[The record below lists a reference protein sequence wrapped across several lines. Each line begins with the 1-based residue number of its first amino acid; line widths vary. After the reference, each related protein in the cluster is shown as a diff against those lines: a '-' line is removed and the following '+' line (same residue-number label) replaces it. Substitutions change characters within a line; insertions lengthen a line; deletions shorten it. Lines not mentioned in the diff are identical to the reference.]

1 MFTVRSSMFTY
12 VLLVTL
18 VVQAATAA
26 APASRLDR
34 GGLWISSRAK
44 SGSSVLG
51 RRRYSP
57 RSSFVSACC
66 FFRSLNAAIFAAS
79 RNDRLSVRQPLISR
93 REGEIRTPNATF
105 QTVLNDRKLRLSET
119 LSRQKNMSSHSGVI
133 VMVVKLVSDRRYI
146 PDFPNKNKKTS
157 FCYLSQPSIDIRQQ
171 GRQKRRQRHDHD

>member
-1 MFTVRSSMFTY
+1 
-12 VLLVTL
+12 
-18 VVQAATAA
+18 
-26 APASRLDR
+26 
-34 GGLWISSRAK
+34 
-44 SGSSVLG
+44 
-51 RRRYSP
+51 
-57 RSSFVSACC
+57 
-66 FFRSLNAAIFAAS
+66 LNAAIFAAS